1 MHIGAFER
9 AWAVPWRASAQP
21 HNPLIPLAAAFDL
34 THPSSQP
41 RLDTSQRPQPQYGP
55 VRVASRAQR
64 GPGPPPCLAGPHH
77 SRLKAMRRPGR
88 RHPARASS
96 SAAAGPSWC
105 VQGADANRQRPP
117 GTARVGGRRR
127 GGCSCSRLEA
137 PPAQALPPLPAGRPP
152 PAAAPGPGEQPRTL
166 AARCQAPSRR
176 RGEWR
181 EAVCLP
187 APRSTAPARLI
198 TGAGDPA
205 DAQGRPGRGASRC
218 LLSSGRPPRRTRLP
232 PTLPP
237 ADGPPRRRPAP
248 RRCRTSPSRASCCPC
263 PAPWRMGLAAAWTS
277 RRLRAA
283 CSASKIR

>member
-1 MHIGAFER
+1 MGGAGGLGVGGRALHIGAFER
-9 AWAVPWRASAQP
+9 AWAGPWRASAQP

-105 VQGADANRQRPP
+105 VQGADANRRRPP

-137 PPAQALPPLPAGRPP
+137 PLHKPCPRCPQAGHPLLPPHALESSL
-152 PAAAPGPGEQPRTL
+152 GPWQPD
-166 AARCQAPSRR
+166 AKRR
-176 RGEWR
+176 RVGEVSGGKPC
-181 EAVCLP
+181 ACLHR
-187 APRSTAPARLI
+187 APR
-198 TGAGDPA
+198 G
-205 DAQGRPGRGASRC
+205 
-218 LLSSGRPPRRTRLP
+218 LP
-232 PTLPP
+232 
-237 ADGPPRRRPAP
+237 D
-248 RRCRTSPSRASCCPC
+248 
-263 PAPWRMGLAAAWTS
+263 
-277 RRLRAA
+277 
-283 CSASKIR
+283 